1 MCPIDGLYGLRGAI
15 GPPYIPSRHKRNH
28 NQRSAGH
35 TNNHSVF
42 GHDTMAV
49 ASQQQ
54 QQHRRHI
61 QSSFRSSSSSEQLA
75 RHSWK
80 SPTRGV
86 AVRNRRDT
94 EVATL
99 PKNDTRVRRDAN
111 GCVVNHNSRRQLLVG
126 CTETNVIEVRPY
138 CTEDNDEGGSKIS
151 CGLCC
156 SSNNS
161 LLLQCTLVMARGRTM
176 ARNLLWRSTWA
187 ASMGFA

>member
-1 MCPIDGLYGLRGAI
+1 MRGGVLDFTFIIVPIVHLAASNPESEVCPIDGLYGLRGAI
-15 GPPYIPSRHKRNH
+15 GPPFIPSRHKRNH
-28 NQRSAGH
+28 NQRSAAGH

-54 QQHRRHI
+54 QQQQHRRHI
-61 QSSFRSSSSSEQLA
+61 QSTFRSSSSSEQLA

-94 EVATL
+94 EVATTQ

-138 CTEDNDEGGSKIS
+138 CTEDNDEGGFEGFE
-151 CGLCC
+151 CALA
-156 SSNNS
+156 
-161 LLLQCTLVMARGRTM
+161 LQ
-176 ARNLLWRSTWA
+176 
-187 ASMGFA
+187 F